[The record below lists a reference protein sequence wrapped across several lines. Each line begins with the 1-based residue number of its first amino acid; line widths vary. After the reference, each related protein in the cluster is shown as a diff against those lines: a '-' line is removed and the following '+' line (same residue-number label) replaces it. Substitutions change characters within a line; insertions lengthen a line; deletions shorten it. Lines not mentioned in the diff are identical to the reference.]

1 MFVPGVRCVA
11 QGWGMSL
18 ACLRLASTSRVR
30 DRDGEP
36 LCFSVK
42 PLWYCCC
49 FSTAPGL
56 RESLDST
63 PARAKLGRVGECIR
77 ERHHRVNKVVR
88 AKESYSWGQ
97 GLMQME
103 LLGQAEQSKQ
113 NKLGVGRP
121 GGLGPPLRSLS
132 ASSLGLALPF
142 LGAGPEIPRDLP
154 LNC

>member
-1 MFVPGVRCVA
+1 MVSQFAFRS
-11 QGWGMSL
+11 SL
-18 ACLRLASTSRVR
+18 CGIAAVS
-30 DRDGEP
+30 P
-36 LCFSVK
+36 Q
-42 PLWYCCC
+42 LWVWVC
-49 FSTAPGL
+49 G
-56 RESLDST
+56 SLWNST

-88 AKESYSWGQ
+88 ARESYSWGQ